1 VNNSNNPNNY
11 IRGAPVPDEEN
22 IEASQMFGILGGM
35 RIGTGPQ
42 AGKSP
47 RDYNYGDFWTQ
58 NFCPNCTTTSFPFLV
73 WMFNTAVYA
82 AELIIVAIQGDPL
95 SLGRFLG
102 PMPGFLNKFQIMNP
116 YEVRN
121 NYQWWRPLSALFIT
135 NGFEQYM
142 FSTAYLLLFGYMLAS
157 TKMSNLRM
165 LVFYCLCG
173 YVGNM
178 FGAICDSNGALFC
191 GDSPATF
198 GMFAAMISC
207 LCVNWHALDSMPQ
220 MRCPLIFTLVM
231 FTMMLMLNSA
241 GGSAFNDLLAFHTH

>member
-1 VNNSNNPNNY
+1 
-11 IRGAPVPDEEN
+11 
-22 IEASQMFGILGGM
+22 
-35 RIGTGPQ
+35 
-42 AGKSP
+42 
-47 RDYNYGDFWTQ
+47 
-58 NFCPNCTTTSFPFLV
+58 
-73 WMFNTAVYA
+73 
-82 AELIIVAIQGDPL
+82 
-95 SLGRFLG
+95 
-102 PMPGFLNKFQIMNP
+102 MPGFLNKFQIMNP

-241 GGSAFNDLLAFHTH
+241 GGSAFNDLLAFHTHQTWSSWGGFLMGFPLGLVMVPRARRQDRGPGSYGRLCAYIGIGWLVVYLSILFSCFFTVYDPKEHFF